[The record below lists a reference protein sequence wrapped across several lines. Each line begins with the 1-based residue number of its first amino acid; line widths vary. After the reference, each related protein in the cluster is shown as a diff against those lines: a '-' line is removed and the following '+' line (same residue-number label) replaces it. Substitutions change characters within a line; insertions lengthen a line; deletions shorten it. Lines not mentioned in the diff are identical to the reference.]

1 MLLIPPMM
9 KKLLSILILILGF
22 TASAQIDSMVTSL
35 EIEKQIDVPK
45 VDIPTYQLFPTE
57 NPWALLKLNT
67 VNGIVS
73 QLHYSISDNFEG
85 ELFINS
91 YSLLYDREE
100 IIGRFTLY
108 PTQNT
113 YNFILLD
120 QIDGRTWKVQWNND
134 IDKRFMRRI
143 Y

>member
-1 MLLIPPMM
+1 MN
-9 KKLLSILILILGF
+9 S
-22 TASAQIDSMVTSL
+22 
-35 EIEKQIDVPK
+35 
-45 VDIPTYQLFPTE
+45 
-57 NPWALLKLNT
+57 KLNT

-108 PTQNT
+108 PTQNM
-113 YNFILLD
+113 YNFILHD

-134 IDKRFMRRI
+134 I
-143 Y
+143 